1 MSGLAVDGDT
11 ETCSLTPRTPK
22 LRWWQVKLP
31 SAERIQKVSVTIKSK
46 NRQHFSIFVI
56 ELLDGNNALYKP
68 CSEFEGYFKEPRV
81 MFDCNEGKGH
91 FGDFVYIRDDR
102 SEHEHFGLCE
112 VEVIPFTTS
121 DVIFSECQE

>member
-1 MSGLAVDGDT
+1 M
-11 ETCSLTPRTPK
+11 
-22 LRWWQVKLP
+22 KLP

-112 VEVIPFTTS
+112 VEVIPFTSS
-121 DVIFSECQE
+121 DVIFSECQEQFIP